1 MSTFMIVMLI
11 IVIVLAVVLIGLY
24 ILGRRTQKKRD
35 EQQEIIDQSKQ
46 TVSMLVI
53 DKKKVKLNKA
63 GLPDIV
69 TKEVPWYLKRS
80 KIPIV
85 KAKVGP
91 QIMTFIADAEIF
103 ESIPVKKEVKATI
116 TGLYITGV
124 RGLRKDNSVKPVKK
138 GFMAKL
144 RSKANGK

>member
-1 MSTFMIVMLI
+1 VSTFATVMLI
-11 IVIVLAVVLIGLY
+11 IVIILAAVLVGLY
-24 ILGRRTQKKRD
+24 FLGRRTQKKRA

-46 TVSMLVI
+46 SISMLVI
-53 DKKKVKLNKA
+53 DKKKMKINQA

-69 TKEVPWYLKRS
+69 VKEVPWYLKRS

-91 QIMTFIADAEIF
+91 QIMTFIADAEIYD
-103 ESIPVKKEVKATI
+103 SIPVKKEVKATI

-124 RGLRKDNSVKPVKK
+124 KGLRKDKTAQPVKK

>member
-1 MSTFMIVMLI
+1 MSTFATVMLI
-11 IVIVLAVVLIGLY
+11 IAIILAAVLIALY
-24 ILGRRTQKKRD
+24 FLGKRTQKKRD

-46 TVSMLVI
+46 TISMLVI
-53 DKKKVKLNKA
+53 DKKKMKINQA
-63 GLPDIV
+63 GLPEIV

-91 QIMTFIADAEIF
+91 QIMTFIADAEIYD
-103 ESIPVKKEVKATI
+103 SIPVKKEVKATI

-124 RGLRKDNSVKPVKK
+124 KGLRKDKNAQPVKK

-144 RSKANGK
+144 RAKASGK

>member
-1 MSTFMIVMLI
+1 MSTFATVILI
-11 IVIVLAVVLIGLY
+11 IVIILAAVLVVLY
-24 ILGRRTQKKRD
+24 FLGRKSQKKRA

-46 TVSMLVI
+46 SVSMLVI
-53 DKKKVKLNKA
+53 DKKKMKINQA
-63 GLPDIV
+63 GLPDII

-85 KAKVGP
+85 KAKVGS
-91 QIMTFIADAEIF
+91 QIMTFIADAEIYD
-103 ESIPVKKEVKATI
+103 SIPVKKEVKATV

-124 RGLRKDNSVKPVKK
+124 KGLRKDKTAKPVKK

-144 RSKANGK
+144 RAKANGK